1 MKKYVPTIVL
11 FSVFL
16 FFVLQILVSINNT
29 DKPKKACCN
38 QTSPNTNQTDD
49 QVILNSLNKFIVSL

>member
-1 MKKYVPTIVL
+1 MKKYIPIIIL
-11 FSVFL
+11 FSVFI
-16 FFVLQILVSINNT
+16 FFVLQILVSMNNT

-38 QTSPNTNQTDD
+38 QISPNTNQSDD